1 MDLEFI
7 PGLVEPEN
15 LQGERDKPVAANWF
29 MFIKGKFVII
39 DGDVKNP
46 IPYFPSLE
54 QVGIQPVSRHYLGLF
69 RGEPCYA
76 CELDALA
83 ELPFGFTVIDLRM
96 MLGRLPE
103 SWFMLAG
110 RARQILD
117 WDINHKFCGR
127 CGTQTHFHVKDR
139 AKECPQCHLIQYPRL
154 APSIIVLITK
164 GKEVLLARS
173 ANFPPGMFSTLA
185 GFVEPGETIEQAVH
199 REVYEEVGIHLQN
212 LQYRNSQPWPFPN
225 SLMLGFHA
233 EYLSGDINVDN
244 DEIVEANWWPVD
256 QLPMIP
262 PRGSISRQLIDQYI
276 EFCTES

>member
-103 SWFMLAG
+103 NWFMLAG

>member
-7 PGLVEPEN
+7 PGLVEPKDQ
-15 LQGERDKPVAANWF
+15 QGERDKAVAANWL
-29 MFIKGKFVII
+29 MFIKGKFVIL
-39 DGDVKNP
+39 DGNVKNP

-54 QVGIQPVSRHYLGLF
+54 NVGIQPVSRHYLGLF

-83 ELPFGFTVIDLRM
+83 ELPAGFSVIDLRM

-103 SWFMLAG
+103 NWFMLAG

-127 CGTQTHFHVKDR
+127 CGTPTHSHFKDR
-139 AKECPQCHLIQYPRL
+139 AKECPQCHLVQYPRL

-185 GFVEPGETIEQAVH
+185 GFVEPGETVEQAVH
-199 REVYEEVGIHLQN
+199 REVYEEVGIYLQN
-212 LQYRNSQPWPFPN
+212 LQYRSSQPWPFPN

-233 EYLSGDINVDN
+233 EYLSGDINIDN

-262 PRGSISRQLIDQYI
+262 PTGSISRQLIDQYI